1 MWGVESTQ
9 LEAQSSEAGVLGPME
24 EQESVHPEG
33 PVSLQSSPR
42 LYYSPWLVALQ
53 EEATLRGR

>member
-1 MWGVESTQ
+1 MSTQ
-9 LEAQSSEAGVLGPME
+9 LEAQNLKAGVLVPVV

-33 PVSLQSSPR
+33 PVLLQSSPR
-42 LYYSPWLVALQ
+42 LYCSPWMVALQ